1 MTNIVYLGK
10 LFPQGLVKTVADDSR
25 GKMGMSN
32 HNFEM
37 SILNGFSRQ
46 ENARVKC
53 VIAPGVFSFP
63 HNNRR
68 IFTHAEHYEHNGVE
82 VRSVGFCNLVVIN
95 RIWLVVSL
103 VCALVRCIKSFPR
116 GESVNIV
123 LNTPAYFYLL
133 SVKIARALVGRK
145 TSLTVVIPDIPSM
158 VTAMDRQNRLKNLF
172 VGFMDRASMQMTSHA
187 DGLVLLTEAMM
198 DFVSRP
204 IPHIVMEGIV
214 DVESMSDG
222 SGHSLSDN
230 KAILYT
236 GTLRRIFGVM
246 NLVEAFG
253 RVSNRD
259 AELWICGSGDS
270 EDAIKRAA
278 ALDPRIKF
286 YGLVDSRKALELQRK
301 AAILVNP
308 RTSEG
313 RYTRY
318 SFPSKTMEYLL
329 AGRSTVINRLPG
341 IPDEYYDYVYTPA
354 DESVEALAATLSEV
368 LEIPAAH
375 RERRAADGRSF
386 IVERK
391 NSRVQVQRILSL
403 IESYKNNR

>member
-1 MTNIVYLGK
+1 MNIVYVGK
-10 LFPQGLVKTVADDSR
+10 FFPEKLLKTIKDDSR

-37 SILNGFSRQ
+37 SILNGLAKQ
-46 ENARVKC
+46 ENAHVKC
-53 VIAPGVFSFP
+53 VIAPGVYSFP

-68 IFTHAEHYEHNGVE
+68 IFTHAEHYEHNGVD
-82 VRSVGFCNLVVIN
+82 VHSVSFCNLLVLN
-95 RIWLVVSL
+95 RIWLTISL
-103 VCALVRCIKSFPR
+103 LCALVRCIKSFPR
-116 GESVNIV
+116 GERVNVV

-133 SVKIARALVGRK
+133 AIKIARALSGRK
-145 TSLTVVIPDIPSM
+145 TTFTVVIPDIPSM
-158 VTAMDRQNRLKNLF
+158 VTAMDRQNRMKHLF
-172 VGFMDRASMQMTSHA
+172 VGYMDRASMRMTSQA

-198 DFVSRP
+198 DFASSP
-204 IPHIVMEGIV
+204 LPHIVMEGIV
-214 DVESMSDG
+214 DVETMSAG
-222 SGHSLSDN
+222 KRVPLSDN

-246 NLVEAFG
+246 NLVEAFSRIG
-253 RVSNRD
+253 DDD

-270 EDAIKRAA
+270 EAAIKEAA
-278 ALDPRIKF
+278 SRDSRIKF
-286 YGLVDSRKALELQRK
+286 YGLVDSHKALELQRR
-301 AAILVNP
+301 ASILVNP

-341 IPDEYYDYVYTPA
+341 IPDEYYDYVYTPR
-354 DESVEALAATLSEV
+354 DESVEALANTLSSVMQTPVQE
-368 LEIPAAH
+368 
-375 RERRAADGRSF
+375 REARAEAGRRF
-386 IVERK
+386 IIEQK

-403 IESYKNNR
+403 IQSYK

>member
-1 MTNIVYLGK
+1 MNIVYVGK

-37 SILNGFSRQ
+37 SILNGLAKQ
-46 ENARVKC
+46 ENAHVKC
-53 VIAPGVFSFP
+53 VIAPGVYSFP

-68 IFTHAEHYEHNGVE
+68 IFTHAEHYEHN
-82 VRSVGFCNLVVIN
+82 SVDVHSVSFCNLLVLN
-95 RIWLVVSL
+95 RIWLTISL
-103 VCALVRCIKSFPR
+103 LCALVRCIKSFPR
-116 GESVNIV
+116 GERVNVV

-133 SVKIARALVGRK
+133 AIKIARALSGRK
-145 TSLTVVIPDIPSM
+145 TTFTVVIPDIPSM
-158 VTAMDRQNRLKNLF
+158 VTAMDRQNRMKHLF
-172 VGFMDRASMQMTSHA
+172 VRYMDRASMRMTSQA

-198 DFVSRP
+198 DFVGRSL
-204 IPHIVMEGIV
+204 PHIVMEGIV
-214 DVESMSDG
+214 DVETMSAG
-222 SGHSLSDN
+222 KRVPLSDN

-246 NLVEAFG
+246 NLVEAFSSIG
-253 RVSNRD
+253 DDD

-270 EDAIKRAA
+270 ETAIKEAA
-278 ALDPRIKF
+278 SRDSRIKF
-286 YGLVDSRKALELQRK
+286 YGLVDSHKALELQRR
-301 AAILVNP
+301 ASILVNP

-341 IPDEYYDYVYTPA
+341 IPDEYYNYVYTPR
-354 DESVEALAATLSEV
+354 DESVEALAKTLSSVMQTPVQE
-368 LEIPAAH
+368 
-375 RERRAADGRSF
+375 REARAEAGRRF
-386 IVERK
+386 IMEQK

-403 IESYKNNR
+403 IQSYK

>member
-1 MTNIVYLGK
+1 MMNVLYVGK
-10 LFPQGLVKTVADDSR
+10 LFPRELVKTVADDSR

-37 SILNGFSRQ
+37 SILNGFTRQ

-68 IFTHAEHYEHNGVE
+68 LFTHAEHYEHNGVD

-116 GESVNIV
+116 GECVNIV

-133 SVKIARALVGRK
+133 AIKIARALSGRK
-145 TSLTVVIPDIPSM
+145 TTLTVVIPDIPSM
-158 VTAMDRQNRLKNLF
+158 VTAMDRQNRMKHLF
-172 VGFMDRASMQMTSHA
+172 VGYMDRASMRMTSQA

-198 DFVSRP
+198 DFVGSP
-204 IPHIVMEGIV
+204 LPHIVMEGIV
-214 DVESMSDG
+214 DVETMSAG
-222 SGHSLSDN
+222 KRVPLSDN
-230 KAILYT
+230 RAILYT

-246 NLVEAFG
+246 NLVEAFCRIG
-253 RVSNRD
+253 DDD

-270 EDAIKRAA
+270 EAAIKEAVSR
-278 ALDPRIKF
+278 DSRIKF
-286 YGLVDSRKALELQRK
+286 YGLVDSHKALELQRR
-301 AAILVNP
+301 ASILVNP

-341 IPDEYYDYVYTPA
+341 IPDEYYDYVYTPR
-354 DESVEALAATLSEV
+354 DESVEALANTLSSVMQTSVQE
-368 LEIPAAH
+368 
-375 RERRAADGRSF
+375 REARAEAGRSF
-386 IVERK
+386 IMEQK

-403 IESYKNNR
+403 IKSYK

>member
-1 MTNIVYLGK
+1 MNVLYVGK
-10 LFPQGLVKTVADDSR
+10 LFPRELVKTVADDSR

-37 SILNGFSRQ
+37 SILNGFTRQ

-53 VIAPGVFSFP
+53 VIAPGVYSFP

-68 IFTHAEHYEHNGVE
+68 IFTHAEHYEHNGVD

-116 GESVNIV
+116 GECVNIV